1 MVTRKKIKKEE
12 KLKPVYLI
20 TGTDQPKMEAAA
32 RRLRE
37 RVISDSDTDI
47 NIDLF
52 DALDHHAAPVVQAA
66 NTLPFGE
73 GIRLVM
79 VMNIG
84 AWHKADKDI
93 LSEFLADPPDYS
105 CLALVGG
112 GLRKNELLYRAVE
125 AAGKVLAFDSPR
137 PSDFPAWAR
146 EQAAFRHLKL
156 GNAQARRLVTLAGHD
171 TRSIT
176 TELDK
181 LALYAGPGAVELED
195 IEAICWISPEVR
207 IWDLT
212 DALGARDRPAVFR
225 SLESLLQEQTA
236 PTSVFFSLA
245 RHIKYLSEV
254 VAARERGEDTSRAA
268 AALGLKPFPAQ
279 KLIDQSQDFTAEG
292 LRQALIILSGL
303 DADMKGRSELRP
315 DFALEAALAR
325 VLDAVQ
331 GAV

>member
-1 MVTRKKIKKEE
+1 MATKKIKKEE

-20 TGTDQPKMEAAA
+20 AGSDLPKVEAAA

-37 RVISDSDTDI
+37 RVIADSGTDI

-52 DALDHHAAPVVQAA
+52 DALDHHAGQVVQAA
-66 NTLPFGE
+66 STLPFGE
-73 GIRLVM
+73 GLRLVL

-84 AWHKADKDI
+84 AWHKADKDV
-93 LSEFLADPPDYS
+93 LVEFLASPPDFT

-112 GLRKNELLYRAVE
+112 GLRKNESLFRAIE
-125 AAGKVLAFDSPR
+125 TAGQVLTFDSPR

-146 EQAAFRHLKL
+146 EQAARRRLKL
-156 GNAQARRLVTLAGHD
+156 GNPEARRLVTLAGHD
-171 TRSIT
+171 TRAII

-181 LALYAGPGAVELED
+181 LVLYAGQGTVEMED

-225 SLESLLQEQTA
+225 SLEALLQEQTA

-245 RHIKYLSEV
+245 RHLKYLAEV
-254 VAARERGEDTSRAA
+254 VAARERGEDPAKAA
-268 AALGLKPFPAQ
+268 AALGLKPFPAR
-279 KLIDQSQDFTAEG
+279 KVIDQSQDFSAAG
-292 LRQALIILSGL
+292 LRRALIVFSDL

-331 GAV
+331 GAA